1 MHRDHEL
8 HDRRRGR
15 NFGLLA
21 VLLAFIIVVFGVTV
35 VKVRTGGMSEAF
47 DHVVRPSAFPPV
59 EAPAVPAAEVT
70 R

>member
-8 HDRRRGR
+8 HTRRRGR

-21 VLLAFIIVVFGVTV
+21 VLLAFIVVMFGLTV
-35 VKVRTGGMSEAF
+35 VKVRSGGLSEAF
-47 DHVVRPSAFPPV
+47 DHVARPALLPGDP
-59 EAPAVPAAEVT
+59 APAPAPEVL